1 MKVGDVMTRDVIGV
15 APGDSLKEAG
25 RLLVEHGISG
35 LPVVDGWG
43 RVVGVLSEADLLPK
57 EVAPLPV
64 GRRLLPHEAWQKLE
78 AVVVGEA
85 MSSPALTIEED
96 RPVAAAA
103 RMLIEQGVKRL
114 PVVNDGRLVGIVSR
128 HDLVRA
134 FVRTDAEVAADA
146 REEATRLLGADA
158 DSVTA
163 AVDDG
168 VVTLDGR
175 VDNRPD
181 AEILELVV
189 SRIPGVVAVH
199 SHVGWYDA
207 DVEC

>member
-1 MKVGDVMTRDVIGV
+1 MKVEDVMTRDVVGV
-15 APGDSLKEAG
+15 APSDSLKQAG
-25 RLLVEHGISG
+25 RLLVEHRISG
-35 LPVVDGWG
+35 LPVVDGSG

-64 GRRLLPHEAWQKLE
+64 GGALLSQEEWQKLD

-85 MSSPALTIEED
+85 MSSPALTIEQD

-103 RMLIEQGVKRL
+103 RMLIEEGVKRL
-114 PVVNDGRLVGIVSR
+114 PVVSDGRLVGIVSR
-128 HDLVRA
+128 HDLIRA
-134 FVRTDAEVAADA
+134 FVRTDAEVAGDT
-146 REEATRLLGADA
+146 REEAIRLLGSDA

>member
-1 MKVGDVMTRDVIGV
+1 MKVGDVMTREVVGV
-15 APGDSLKEAG
+15 APSDSLKQAG
-25 RLLVEHGISG
+25 RLLVAHRISG
-35 LPVVDGWG
+35 FPVVDDSG

-64 GRRLLPHEAWQKLE
+64 GRGRVPHGEWQKLD

-103 RMLIEQGVKRL
+103 RMLIEEGVKRL
-114 PVVNDGRLVGIVSR
+114 PVVRDGRLVGIVSR
-128 HDLVRA
+128 HDLIRA
-134 FVRTDAEVAADA
+134 FVRTDDEVAVDT
-146 REEATRLLGADA
+146 RNEATRLLGSDA
-158 DSVTA
+158 NSVTA

-207 DVEC
+207 DVES

>member
-1 MKVGDVMTRDVIGV
+1 MKVGDVMTRDVVGV
-15 APGDSLKEAG
+15 APSDSLKQAG

-35 LPVVDGWG
+35 LPVVDGLG

-64 GRRLLPHEAWQKLE
+64 GRGLAPHEELQKLD

-103 RMLIEQGVKRL
+103 RMLIEEGVKRL
-114 PVVNDGRLVGIVSR
+114 PVVRDGRLVGIVSR
-128 HDLVRA
+128 HDLIRA
-134 FVRTDAEVAADA
+134 FVRTDAEVAGDT
-146 REEATRLLGADA
+146 REEAIRLLGSDA
-158 DSVTA
+158 DGVTA

-207 DVEC
+207 DVES

>member
-1 MKVGDVMTRDVIGV
+1 MNVGDVMTRDVIGV

-25 RLLVEHGISG
+25 RLLVEHRVSG

-43 RVVGVLSEADLLPK
+43 HVVGVLSEADLLPK
-57 EVAPLPV
+57 EVAPFPN
-64 GRRLLPHEAWQKLE
+64 GRGLVPHDARQKLE

-114 PVVNDGRLVGIVSR
+114 PVVNDGRLIGIVSR

-146 REEATRLLGADA
+146 REETTRLLGTDA
-158 DSVTA
+158 VSVTA

-175 VDNRPD
+175 VENRPD
-181 AEILELVV
+181 AEILELIVR
-189 SRIPGVVAVH
+189 RIPGVVAVH

-207 DVEC
+207 DIEC

>member
-1 MKVGDVMTRDVIGV
+1 MNVGDVMTRDVIGV

-25 RLLVEHGISG
+25 RLLVEHRVSG

-43 RVVGVLSEADLLPK
+43 HVVGVLSEADLLPK
-57 EVAPLPV
+57 DVVPFPN
-64 GRRLLPHEAWQKLE
+64 GRGLGPHDGWQKLE

-103 RMLIEQGVKRL
+103 RMLIEEGVKRL
-114 PVVNDGRLVGIVSR
+114 PVVRDGRLVGIVSR
-128 HDLVRA
+128 HDLIRA
-134 FVRTDAEVAADA
+134 FVRTDDEVAVDT
-146 REEATRLLGADA
+146 RNEATRLLGSDA
-158 DSVTA
+158 NSVTA

-207 DVEC
+207 DVES